1 MKLSNEKGQ
10 GLVEYALIL
19 VLVSMVLIII
29 LALEGSAIE
38 DVFSRVKDCLQSD
51 PPGSACSEYHGG
63 VPLTALSSEDH
74 QLLRER
80 LDRAQEVTE
89 RQEHALTEKIPQTV
103 KHETQKTVQIL
114 LGEAEG
120 AAYRAALE
128 ELLRQVKDGNLE
140 AVLVFFNPEGAWA
153 EKLSAVSAKAKE
165 DIATN
170 SLKAREK
177 VCREAI
183 NHGTVPFDPIF
194 SDIFEIFDK
203 DLDNLADEKAILMD
217 AWEDIVEPRNAAT
230 VAIIEALKCNT
241 DLAQ

>member
-19 VLVSMVLIII
+19 VLVSIVVIAVLMLIGPKIGNTFSTI
-29 LALEGSAIE
+29 DRCLEI
-38 DVFSRVKDCLQSD
+38 
-51 PPGSACSEYHGG
+51 PGSSCSETYYHGG
-63 VPLTALSSEDH
+63 VPLAALSSEDY

-114 LGEAEG
+114 LEEAEEE
-120 AAYRAALE
+120 AYRTALE
-128 ELLRQVKDGNLE
+128 ELLRQVKAGNLE
-140 AVLVFFNPEGAWA
+140 AVLVFFSPESAWA
-153 EKLSAVSAKAKE
+153 EKLSAVSNEAKE
-165 DIATN
+165 DIAAN

-183 NHGTVPFDPIF
+183 NHGTVPFAPIF
-194 SDIFEIFDK
+194 SDIFELFDK
-203 DLDNLADEKAILMD
+203 NPDNLADEKAILMD
-217 AWEDIVEPRNAAT
+217 AWQDIVEPRNDAAG
-230 VAIIEALKCNT
+230 AIIEALNCNT